1 MSQTHSLFIESLGQK
16 GDGLAHFD
24 GEAVHIP
31 FSLPGEQV
39 LVEIEGS
46 IGRLIAVEKASS
58 ARILPVCPLFQRC
71 GGCSMQHLAPSL
83 YGEWKRSIVVK
94 ALSYSGI
101 DYPVAAPIA
110 AHGAGRRRA
119 TLHARIEH
127 GKAISGFMA
136 SRSHKLV
143 EIDTCPIVAPGLE
156 RSSDVTSAL
165 AQALSKARKP
175 LDVGI
180 TKTSA
185 GLDVDIRGH
194 GPVSPSLRQY
204 LAREAERLDLARLSI
219 HGDPI
224 IIRRPPTVR
233 MGTASVVLPPGSFLQ
248 ATELGEETLAFLVVN
263 ALSGAKFVADLFC
276 GVGPFALRLARHSKV
291 HAVDSDQPAIGA
303 IDRAARETS
312 DLRPLTIEARD
323 LFRRPLLVQ
332 ELNVFDALVFDP
344 PRAGAE
350 AQALEIARSNVRL
363 VAAVSCNPTS
373 FARDARIL
381 IDGGY
386 KLTALTLVDQF
397 LYSAH
402 IELVGI
408 FEKKPEKSRQRR
420 LLG

>member
-1 MSQTHSLFIESLGQK
+1 MTRTYSLSIEALGQK
-16 GDGLAHFD
+16 GDGLAHLD
-24 GEAVHIP
+24 GEAVHVP
-31 FSLPGEQV
+31 FALPGEQV

-46 IGRLIAVEKASS
+46 VGRLVAVEKASP
-58 ARILPVCPLFQRC
+58 ARIPPVCPLFQSC
-71 GGCSMQHLAPSL
+71 GGCSMQHLAASL
-83 YGEWKRSIVVK
+83 YGDWKRELVLK
-94 ALSYSGI
+94 ALSYGGI
-101 DYPVAAPIA
+101 EYPVAVPIA
-110 AHGAGRRRA
+110 AYGAGRRRV
-119 TLHARIEH
+119 TLHTRFDQ

-143 EIDTCPIVAPGLE
+143 EIDTCPILVSGLE
-156 RSSDVTSAL
+156 RSSEVASAL

-175 LDVGI
+175 LDVAI

-224 IIRRPPTVR
+224 IIRRPPIVQ

-248 ATELGEETLAFLVVN
+248 ATELGEETLASLVVN
-263 ALSGAKFVADLFC
+263 SLSGAKSVADLFC
-276 GVGPFALRLARHSKV
+276 GVGPFALRLAKSSKV

-303 IDRAARETS
+303 LDRAARETS
-312 DLRPLTIEARD
+312 DLRPLTTEARD
-323 LFRRPLLVQ
+323 LFRRPLLAQ
-332 ELNVFDALVFDP
+332 ELNAFDALVFDP
-344 PRAGAE
+344 PRVGAE

-363 VAAVSCNPTS
+363 VAAVSCNSTS

-386 KLTALTLVDQF
+386 KLSVLTLVDQF

-408 FEKKPEKSRQRR
+408 FEKKPETKRPRR